1 MTRQE
6 EIAAMRAR
14 IASAQSEGAAGQAA
28 GSHRKYVDAY
38 LRGQAHELELA
49 RLRREGL
56 RAFTFGRRKKRSRPK
71 AAS

>member
-14 IASAQSEGAAGQAA
+14 IASAHSEGAAGQAA
-28 GSHRKYVDAY
+28 GSQRKYVDAY
-38 LRGQAHELELA
+38 LRGQAHEVELA
-49 RLRREGL
+49 RLRQEGL
-56 RAFTFGRRKKRSRPK
+56 RAFAGRRKKRSRPK